1 MANHHHESIT
11 ISLDEDFVASLSQK
25 HRRRFKSKLMQLL
38 RKSFSLALLNW
49 FFHFQIVTVVSEN
62 IPLKEDFLKRNCKI
76 SQGTHTVYFVWW
88 VSPQIS
94 GFWVSPPKHVARG
107 FFIPLY
113 NYLVIFLASAAT
125 INGKPGINTKSF
137 LTSNFTTLCFKRTND
152 ILYIFIYNMYIYLV
166 PFHLTLLLKFEVQ
179 ALFWGVGW
187 PSQKMTHPWLPDG
200 EFRVA
205 RAVGSNAGED
215 ARCLERGVETR
226 YCSDRKHDLGPQ
238 NVAFWK
244 GNTGLIISGTSRFM
258 KYCDLGRMFF
268 FVGFE

>member
-1 MANHHHESIT
+1 MSQSPFLWTKILLLHFLKNIEEDSNRSLCNSFANHFPWLYWIGSFT
-11 ISLDEDFVASLSQK
+11 
-25 HRRRFKSKLMQLL
+25 SKLLPL
-38 RKSFSLALLNW
+38 FRKIYLWKKIFWSG
-49 FFHFQIVTVVSEN
+49 TVRLV
-62 IPLKEDFLKRNCKI
+62 KE
-76 SQGTHTVYFVWW
+76 THTVYFVWW

-205 RAVGSNAGED
+205 RAVGSNGRW
-215 ARCLERGVETR
+215 RCKMPWE
-226 YCSDRKHDLGPQ
+226 
-238 NVAFWK
+238 
-244 GNTGLIISGTSRFM
+244 
-258 KYCDLGRMFF
+258 GRWNE
-268 FVGFE
+268 VL